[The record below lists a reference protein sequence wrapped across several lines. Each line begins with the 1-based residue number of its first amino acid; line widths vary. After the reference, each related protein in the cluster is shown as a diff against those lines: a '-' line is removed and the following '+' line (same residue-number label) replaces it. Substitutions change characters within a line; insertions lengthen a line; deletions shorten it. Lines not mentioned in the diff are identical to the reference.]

1 MKRWIGSILTGVV
14 ALSLLGGCGNQAQES
29 NGTAQ
34 GQDALLDGQELIL
47 YTWEGMFPDEVIS
60 GFETETGCE
69 VIYQNFTYDEEML
82 EKLTQTEGGEYDLIF
97 ADDYIIE
104 QAIDAGLVQTLDQS
118 QIPNIKHENPIFK
131 GQFFDKNNEYTVNY
145 GAGIPLLVY
154 DPNAIDFEI
163 TGYQDLWNEELND
176 SIALIAN
183 NRVITGM
190 VLLSMGESMNT
201 EDIAKIEEAG
211 KKLQS
216 LAPNVRLIKDDNTQ
230 TALLTGEASVAY
242 LYTSQVYEALNNNPE
257 LKVVVPE
264 EGVGFGLMSGFIP
277 SQAPNSE
284 AAHAFLNYIME
295 PETFAKCTEFTG
307 YYCTNKDAEAFI
319 AEENKDLLVIPED
332 LKGEMIEN
340 IGTEAND
347 VHQKVWTEFKAAT
360 GTTE

>member
-1 MKRWIGSILTGVV
+1 MKRWIGTMLSGIV
-14 ALSLLGGCGNQAQES
+14 AMSLLGGCGNQAQET
-29 NGTAQ
+29 NGTAEEP
-34 GQDALLDGQELIL
+34 LLDGQELVL

-60 GFETETGCE
+60 GFESETGCE

-104 QAIDAGLVQTLDQS
+104 QAIEAGLVQTLDQS
-118 QIPNIKHENPIFK
+118 KIPNIEYENPIFK

-154 DPNAIDFEI
+154 DPNAINFEI
-163 TGYQDLWNEELND
+163 TGYQDLWNEELKD
-176 SIALIAN
+176 SVALMAN
-183 NRVITGM
+183 NRVVTGM

-201 EDIAKIEEAG
+201 EDIQTIEEAG

-242 LYTSQVYEALNNNPE
+242 LYTSQVYEALNNNPD

-264 EGVGFGLMSGFIP
+264 EGVGFGLMAGFIP

-284 AAHAFLNYIME
+284 AAHEFLNYIME

-307 YYCTNKDAEAFI
+307 YYCTNKEAEAFI
-319 AEENKDLLVIPED
+319 SEESKDLLVIPED
-332 LKGEMIEN
+332 LNGEMVEN

-347 VHQKVWTEFKAAT
+347 THQKVWTEFKAAT